1 MIFVSANYLRHIS
14 QMNKLLITFSEEE
27 FNAGFGSHTPMLLGQ
42 ARVLRYYPNFGRYG
56 LKNHIRFNLLTVSL
70 H

>member
-1 MIFVSANYLRHIS
+1 MIFFSAHYLRHI

-42 ARVLRYYPNFGRYG
+42 ARVLRYYPNFGR
-56 LKNHIRFNLLTVSL
+56 
-70 H
+70 